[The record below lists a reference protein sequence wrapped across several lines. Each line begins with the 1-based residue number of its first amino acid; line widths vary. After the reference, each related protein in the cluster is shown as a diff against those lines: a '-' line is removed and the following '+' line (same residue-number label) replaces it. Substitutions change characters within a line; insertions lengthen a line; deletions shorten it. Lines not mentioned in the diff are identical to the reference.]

1 MKKFLDTLVVT
12 QKQLDDTV
20 DNDVFWEIVP
30 PYGISGQ
37 LFAEH
42 NIISV
47 FLILRFV
54 SFFPH
59 VSIAWAQERP

>member
-37 LFAEH
+37 LFSETI
-42 NIISV
+42 NS
-47 FLILRFV
+47 FV
-54 SFFPH
+54 SQKSFTVFM
-59 VSIAWAQERP
+59 ELC